1 MYVRYFFV
9 FFAFL
14 FTLPSFADSTETQ
27 SDVMIEYPVNAGDAL
42 EVFVWNEPE
51 LTREVLVRPDGYISV
66 PLAGHVMAR
75 GRQIHQIEKDISESL
90 SRYLRDKPV
99 VTVSV
104 LKTSGYKI
112 YVLGKVNRPGEYMI
126 NQPIDVMQ
134 ALALAGGLNSF
145 AAENSINVLHRN
157 TNGSQQSQRFRYGDV
172 KEGEELSS
180 NMLLHSG
187 DIVVV
192 P

>member
-75 GRQIHQIEKDISESL
+75 GRQINQIEQDISESL

-157 TNGSQQSQRFRYGDV
+157 TNGSQQSHRFRYGDV

>member
-75 GRQIHQIEKDISESL
+75 GRQINQIEKDISESL

>member
-9 FFAFL
+9 FLAFL

-75 GRQIHQIEKDISESL
+75 GRQINQIEKDISESL